1 MKKRLNSSKSV
12 FVELPGWSH
21 FNIKFGLKID
31 LNEII
36 ELMKLSNNAKL
47 FFCKQRNV
55 DTQFLDYWHLCIE
68 VPQLKGTKTS
78 KIYFI

>member
-12 FVELPGWSH
+12 FVELPGWNH

-36 ELMKLSNNAKL
+36 EKMKLSNNAKL
-47 FFCKQRNV
+47 
-55 DTQFLDYWHLCIE
+55 LL
-68 VPQLKGTKTS
+68 LKKM
-78 KIYFI
+78 KH

>member
-1 MKKRLNSSKSV
+1 MIYNTATLLVFKVAIWLDWSGLYILKKRLNSSKSV

-36 ELMKLSNNAKL
+36 EKMKLSNNAKL
-47 FFCKQRNV
+47 
-55 DTQFLDYWHLCIE
+55 LL
-68 VPQLKGTKTS
+68 LKKM
-78 KIYFI
+78 KH